1 MVTNISLLTLQI
13 GQCGN
18 QLGFEF
24 FNVLAQDVG
33 VGEPESCRD
42 SEYYSASV
50 ERFFTVDRQGG
61 LIASAVLVDTERKA
75 VGRVL
80 KDACY
85 SDKWHYASGA
95 AYTSSQGAGNNW
107 ALGYFEQAE
116 KGMDEIC
123 NLVRRNAEQRD
134 WLEGFLPIF
143 SLAGGTGSGLGT
155 KLTETLR
162 DNYPKTPV
170 VTAVVWPFK
179 SGEVAVQAY
188 NVLLSLAHLQDS
200 ADALLVLSNDSLHR
214 VVTQRWALRSASL
227 VEMNALAARHLACLL
242 QPSQAKYG
250 PFKYLGD
257 VAADLGCF
265 GSVKQVSLLQV
276 PQEPPTMTA
285 FSCSSWQSLVR
296 ALSKMQHCHSA
307 TDEAMGTENRP
318 LTCVASLAVGRG
330 EGLSALNATD
340 LAPRRV
346 PFVEE
351 GREFN
356 VWMNPHKFMGSA
368 RTLLLASNSDACVPE
383 LDLLVSRAWCR
394 FTKLAYLHHY
404 TQHGLQAED
413 MYDAFLRVEQAI
425 SYYKQL
431 SQ

>member
-1 MVTNISLLTLQI
+1 MSLLTLQI

-24 FNVLAQDVG
+24 FNVLAQDIG
-33 VGEPESCRD
+33 VGEPETRRD
-42 SEYYSASV
+42 NEYHSESAD
-50 ERFFTVDRQGG
+50 RFFAVDPQGG
-61 LIASAVLVDTERKA
+61 LLASAVLVDTERKA

-80 KDACY
+80 KDACN
-85 SDKWHYASGA
+85 SDKWHYTSGA
-95 AYTSSQGAGNNW
+95 AYTSAQGAGNNW
-107 ALGYFEQAE
+107 ALGYFEHAE

-123 NLVRRNAEQRD
+123 NLVRSHAERQD

-143 SLAGGTGSGLGT
+143 SLGGGTGSGLGT
-155 KLTETLR
+155 KLTEALR
-162 DNYPKTPV
+162 DDYPNTPV
-170 VTAVVWPFK
+170 VTAVVWPFN

-188 NVLLSLAHLQDS
+188 NVLLSLARLQDS

-242 QPSQAKYG
+242 QPSRATYG
-250 PFKYLGD
+250 PSKCLGD
-257 VAADLGCF
+257 VASDLGCF
-265 GSVKQVSLLQV
+265 GSLKQVSLLQV
-276 PQEPPTMTA
+276 PQEPPAMAA
-285 FSCSSWQSLVR
+285 FSCSSWQGLVR
-296 ALSKMQHCHSA
+296 ALGKMQRCHSA
-307 TDEAMGTENRP
+307 TDEAMGAENRP
-318 LTCVASLAVGRG
+318 PACVASLAVARG

-340 LAPRRV
+340 LAPRRA

-356 VWMNPHKFMGSA
+356 VWMNPHKFLGSA
-368 RTLLLASNSDACVPE
+368 RTLLLASNSDACVPQ

-394 FTKLAYLHHY
+394 FTEAAYLHHY

-413 MYDAFLRVEQAI
+413 MADAFVRVEQAI
-425 SYYKQL
+425 AWYKQL
-431 SQ
+431 SR